1 MSDFVQPHRRQ
12 PTRLPCPWDS
22 PGKNIRVGCHFLLQ
36 IRIVQIRDRSEVVGG
51 AIPFSLRV
59 LGSVQSFHPHLVT
72 LHQDSSSEKGG
83 GSNVGGVGEGE
94 PTATHPSALSLV
106 LNRNKSCH
114 GQLTWTQL
122 QRHITQGETAQVH
135 E

>member
-1 MSDFVQPHRRQ
+1 MSDSWRPHGLQPAR
-12 PTRLPCPWDS
+12 PLSPWNT
-22 PGKNIRVGCHFLLQ
+22 PGKNISHFLLQ

-59 LGSVQSFHPHLVT
+59 LGSVQSLHPYLVT
-72 LHQDSSSEKGG
+72 LHQDSSPEKGG
-83 GSNVGGVGEGE
+83 GSSVGGVGEGE

-114 GQLTWTQL
+114 
-122 QRHITQGETAQVH
+122 
-135 E
+135 